1 MYEGKPKLY
10 ILRKKY
16 ASIMITISILNHVK
30 KKVVVRSVMW
40 PMVLYY
46 IQCVV
51 KKQMKITI
59 KATNSKSK

>member
-10 ILRKKY
+10 ILRKKVCFNY
-16 ASIMITISILNHVK
+16 DHYKYFESCK
-30 KKVVVRSVMW
+30 KKVEVRSVMW